1 MKAGPVYRDTNG
13 QQAFSGQTNGRSE
26 IMPFIMKNVVP
37 WGRTLDEYRKMF
49 SLSDAEL
56 EGHIACFGDGVASFN
71 AECDM
76 QGGHVTSFDPV
87 YRFSCDRLELV
98 LEEAKRRLIEKTCH
112 EGHGNDRSG
121 VERDINELQ
130 KRHMTAVEIFMDD
143 FEEGKKQGRYID
155 YELPYRIPC
164 PDNRFDLGLSS
175 HFLLSSARPGI
186 NFHYQALEEMLRI
199 CHEVRIFPI
208 VDMHGR
214 ETDLARKVIRRFAG
228 SHDLW
233 ICKTAYHCAGN
244 HNDMLVIRNVFK
256 PSASLLH

>member
-1 MKAGPVYRDTNG
+1 
-13 QQAFSGQTNGRSE
+13 
-26 IMPFIMKNVVP
+26 MPFIMKNVVP

-112 EGHGNDRSG
+112 EGHGNGRSG

-143 FEEGKKQGRYID
+143 FEEGKKQGRCRCSS
-155 YELPYRIPC
+155 PVVC
-164 PDNRFDLGLSS
+164 NNREFS
-175 HFLLSSARPGI
+175 
-186 NFHYQALEEMLRI
+186 
-199 CHEVRIFPI
+199 
-208 VDMHGR
+208 
-214 ETDLARKVIRRFAG
+214 
-228 SHDLW
+228 
-233 ICKTAYHCAGN
+233 
-244 HNDMLVIRNVFK
+244 
-256 PSASLLH
+256 